1 MKLNSLCLLFYFIP
15 IFTMGQDFVNLR
27 NSQTLHS
34 KIDEILKEYN
44 GTNPGAALAII
55 KNGKLL
61 YTKTYGLANLEEN
74 IPVTDQ
80 SNFRL
85 ASVSKQFTAAAI
97 LQLIENKKLSLGT
110 KLSDCFE
117 DLPSYAQTINIK
129 QLLNHTSGI
138 LAYDD
143 FIDETDNTDQL
154 SDADVLIACKKFKET
169 YFPPGTQYRYSNT
182 AYVLLGL
189 IIEKYSGLSYPDYLT
204 KYIFKPLKMKNTIA
218 YVKGMNEVK
227 NRAFGYSKNEGKW
240 IRKDQS
246 STSATLGDGGIY
258 SNLEDLFKWDAALY
272 SAKILPQHIWS
283 TAFEPQTLQDGTKIA
298 YGFGWH
304 LKSTNQHQAVVY
316 HTGSTTSF
324 RNIFYRIPD
333 SKLSIILLTN
343 RNTPEEIDMV
353 ALAERIVYHLII

>member
-1 MKLNSLCLLFYFIP
+1 MKISCLCLLFYFIP
-15 IFTMGQDFVNLR
+15 IFTMGQDLDNHR
-27 NSQTLHS
+27 RSQNQRS
-34 KIDEILKEYN
+34 KIDEILKDYT
-44 GTNPGAALAII
+44 GSNPGAALAII

-61 YTKTYGLANLEEN
+61 STKTYGLANLEEN
-74 IPVTDQ
+74 IQVTNQ

-97 LQLIENKKLSLGT
+97 LQLIENKKLSLET
-110 KLSDCFE
+110 KLRDCFQ
-117 DLPSYAQTINIK
+117 DLPNYAQTINIK

-143 FIDETDNTDQL
+143 FIDETDNTHQL
-154 SDADVLIACKKFKET
+154 SDGDVLIACKKFKET

-218 YVKGMNEVK
+218 YVKGINEVK
-227 NRAFGYSKNEGKW
+227 NRAFGYSKNQGKW

-272 SAKILPQHIWS
+272 SDKILPEDIWS
-283 TAFEPQTLQDGTKIA
+283 TAFESQTLLDGTKIA

-324 RNIFYRIPD
+324 RNIFYRIPGD
-333 SKLSIILLTN
+333 QLNIILLTN
-343 RNTPEEIDMV
+343 RNTPEEVDMV
-353 ALAERIVYHLII
+353 TLVERIVNHLII

>member
-1 MKLNSLCLLFYFIP
+1 MKINSFLLFLCFIP
-15 IFTMGQDFVNLR
+15 FCTMAQDFANLR
-27 NSQTLHS
+27 SSRKLTS
-34 KIDEILKEYN
+34 KIDEILKDYQGN
-44 GTNPGAALAII
+44 NPGAALAII
-55 KNGKLL
+55 KNGKLV
-61 YTKTYGLANLEEN
+61 YTKSYGLANLGAN
-74 IPVTDQ
+74 IKVTDQ

-97 LQLIENKKLSLGT
+97 LQLIEKNKLSLQT
-110 KLSDCFE
+110 KLSDCFQ

-154 SDADVLIACKKFKET
+154 NDGDVLTACKKFKQT

-204 KYIFKPLKMKNTIA
+204 KYIFTPLKMKNTIA
-218 YVKGMNEVK
+218 YVKGINEVK
-227 NRAFGYSKNEGKW
+227 NRAFGYSKNQGKW

-272 SAKILPQHIWS
+272 SDKILPQQIWS
-283 TAFEPQTLQDGTKIA
+283 TAFEEQSLQDGTKIP

-304 LKSTNQHQAVVY
+304 LKNISQHQAVVY

-324 RNIFYRIPD
+324 RNIFYRIP
-333 SKLSIILLTN
+333 SERLSIILLTN
-343 RNTPEEIDMV
+343 RNSPQEVDMV
-353 ALAERIVYHLII
+353 TLAERIVYHLII